1 MTSLGRRSGTHKRR
15 RRSGCHTHT
24 FGAKTLEMY
33 PRTTLSD
40 LRHYEGQAR
49 ARRSCDNVRATD
61 DGQVKTYACLPVM
74 GLVPASFGD
83 SRPPF
88 FGTVAH
94 VGCPSDTCV
103 LCALPRLTVGTDCCR
118 ARRHL
123 MRGCPQRLPSSLSEK
138 QRCSARRL
146 HTLSS
151 LSTA

>member
-1 MTSLGRRSGTHKRR
+1 MDENAPALWRA
-15 RRSGCHTHT
+15 

-40 LRHYEGQAR
+40 LRLYEGQAR

-61 DGQVKTYACLPVM
+61 DGQVKTYACLPVI

-94 VGCPSDTCV
+94 RGCPSDTCV